1 MTKFERAAKTL
12 TRWLREKNMH
22 GVVAY
27 DDPPNRNKLHVFL
40 EDQSNANLVPKR
52 WQSINV
58 EVYQEVAPSWLFTQN
73 NQPKSQNPLLRRR

>member
-1 MTKFERAAKTL
+1 MGKFERAAKTL
-12 TRWLREKNMH
+12 TRWLRDKNMH

-40 EDQSNANLVPKR
+40 EDQSQAHLIPKR

-58 EVYQEVAPSWLFTQN
+58 LVFQEETPSWLFTRR
-73 NQPKSQNPLLRRR
+73 KS